1 MTSIRP
7 LVESEPPGWIWSINK
22 IQDFRNHQRNEN
34 HFYIIHFFRKPKKLC
49 SDIDIN
55 NMLGNND
62 MVSKIFYS
70 IDRSNLTK
78 WFRLNQWSNRAHITA
93 PASQKPKFCNYE
105 KQFEI
110 AWDMYDFWGPK
121 AKSAPDLKN
130 EKSWKVL
137 GRTKYVRYRCN
148 NLQSVHWMKIEAFIN
163 NQMSNSGKLN
173 LFPPLPYQKY
183 WLITYEGSKGL
194 KSSGHSNNNWA
205 LLRIKNGPSTSSI
218 WIEWPCV
225 SKKGRP
231 NNLAHLAYTVVQD
244 GPAWYK

>member
-1 MTSIRP
+1 MGFWLAGAAIWARFDHWLSLNHLVGFGRSI
-7 LVESEPPGWIWSINK
+7 EFKISGTINEMK
-22 IQDFRNHQRNEN
+22 TIFI
-34 HFYIIHFFRKPKKLC
+34 FYIFFRKPKKLC

-105 KQFEI
+105 KKFEI

-130 EKSWKVL
+130 EKFWKLL
-137 GRTKYVRYRCN
+137 GCTKYV
-148 NLQSVHWMKIEAFIN
+148 
-163 NQMSNSGKLN
+163 
-173 LFPPLPYQKY
+173 
-183 WLITYEGSKGL
+183 
-194 KSSGHSNNNWA
+194 
-205 LLRIKNGPSTSSI
+205 
-218 WIEWPCV
+218 
-225 SKKGRP
+225 
-231 NNLAHLAYTVVQD
+231 
-244 GPAWYK
+244 